1 MGIKDKSIIIQFKE
15 RIPDRIH
22 KQLVRIII
30 FGSHANGKAGRYS
43 DLDVAVLVKR
53 KTRRLEK
60 CLEDTAYLLM
70 LEHDFK
76 PIISIKVFGQQDFER
91 CYKQG
96 FSFYRHVRE
105 GVVV

>member
-1 MGIKDKSIIIQFKE
+1 MSIKDKSIIFQFKE
-15 RIPDRIH
+15 RIPEQIR

-30 FGSHANGKAGRYS
+30 FGSRAGGKANRYS

-53 KTRRLEK
+53 KTRQLEKRLE
-60 CLEDTAYLLM
+60 DISYDLM
-70 LEHDFK
+70 WEHDFK
-76 PIISIKVFGQQDFER
+76 PVISLKVFGQHDFER

-105 GVVV
+105 GIVV